1 MTEADRDAIAVLEA
15 RIEHLAGTIERCA
28 KIATG
33 ARVLIWGGVALL
45 ALTLLA
51 VLPMTATLFFGAITA
66 VIAGVVLA
74 GSNRATRDQAQA
86 QIDALNDERDALI
99 DALALRRVEQRP
111 TLH

>member
-1 MTEADRDAIAVLEA
+1 MSDIHHDIVTLEA
-15 RIEHLAGTIERCA
+15 RIEHLAGIVERCA

-33 ARVLIWGGVALL
+33 ARMLIWGGVALL

-66 VIAGVVLA
+66 ITGGVVLA
-74 GSNRATRDQAQA
+74 GSNRATRDQTQA
-86 QIDALNDERDALI
+86 QMDALNDERNALI
-99 DALALRRVEQRP
+99 DALALRQIEERP